1 MILALFLLL
10 FQAADTVRISTTIL
24 DQAIQQNQQMI
35 EQKTKELE
43 QLKGETTALYK
54 LRYYTPLTPPADTTA
69 KKKPVKK

>member
-1 MILALFLLL
+1 MMIALFLLL
-10 FQAADTVRISTTIL
+10 FQTDTVRISTTLL

-54 LRYYTPLTPPADTTA
+54 LRYYTPPTPPADTTA
-69 KKKPVKK
+69 KKKSTKK